1 MKKKTILI
9 FGGLGG
15 MVMLALLACLLPMV
29 AMLALVEYPLR
40 SNPGME
46 QGMKILKNDPEV
58 IKVFGSPVQQGI
70 IIMGQTRSNLYGS
83 GNGNLWTPISGPKN
97 KGEVTI
103 YVQKPEDGD
112 WFVKNMSIRIN
123 GKPVLD
129 WNDSESASGFT
140 PVSTPP
146 PRQSPQPT
154 LMIATRVPTP

>member
-15 MVMLALLACLLPMV
+15 MVILALLACLLPMV
-29 AMLALVEYPLR
+29 VMLTLVEYPLR

-58 IKVFGSPVQQGI
+58 IKVFGSPVQQGL
-70 IIMGQTRSNLYGS
+70 IIMGQTKTNLYGS
-83 GNGNLWTPISGPKN
+83 GYGNLWTSISGPKN
-97 KGEVTI
+97 KGEVTVH
-103 YVQKPEDGD
+103 VQKPEDGS
-112 WFVKNMSIRIN
+112 WFVKNMSIRVN

-140 PVSTPP
+140 YVRTPP
-146 PRQSPQPT
+146 PRQSSQPT
-154 LMIATRVPTP
+154 LIPPTMVPTP